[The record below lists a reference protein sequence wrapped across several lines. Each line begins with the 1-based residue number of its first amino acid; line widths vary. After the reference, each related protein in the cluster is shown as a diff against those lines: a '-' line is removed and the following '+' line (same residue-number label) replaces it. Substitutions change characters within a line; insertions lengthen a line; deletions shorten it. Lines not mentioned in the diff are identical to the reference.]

1 MFDWIT
7 EVVQQTGY
15 LGIFLLMVGE
25 NLFPPIPSELIMP
38 LAGFI
43 AAQGELSFTLVILAG
58 TLGSV
63 VGALPWYYAGKWV
76 GNQRMKRWAARH
88 GRWFTLAPEE
98 TYRAQAWFERHG
110 GMAVMLC
117 RLVPAIR
124 TLISVPAGVAAM
136 PLARFLAYTA
146 VGTAAWTG
154 LLAGAGFMLED
165 QYSAVAEY
173 VNPVSNVIIGLI
185 VCYYIYR
192 VVTFEPKPASGTRRP
207 A

>member
-1 MFDWIT
+1 
-7 EVVQQTGY
+7 
-15 LGIFLLMVGE
+15 
-25 NLFPPIPSELIMP
+25 
-38 LAGFI
+38 
-43 AAQGELSFTLVILAG
+43 
-58 TLGSV
+58 
-63 VGALPWYYAGKWV
+63 
-76 GNQRMKRWAARH
+76 
-88 GRWFTLAPEE
+88 
-98 TYRAQAWFERHG
+98 
-110 GMAVMLC
+110 
-117 RLVPAIR
+117 VPAIR

-165 QYSAVAEY
+165 QNSAVAEY